1 MLTKAPRAA
10 TIKDIA
16 ADLDLAISTV
26 SRALTRPDMLRPE
39 TVKRVREAVDRL
51 GYQPNF
57 MARDLK
63 LRSTGL
69 VFVIVP
75 NLHPFFLEV
84 QRGIET
90 AAREVGYAVVM
101 GHSDR
106 DPQREGE
113 FFDQV
118 ASRRADGII
127 LVSSVDAEALAARK
141 HLPPTVVALEGVEGQ
156 TLPTVRVDHTAAAMT
171 ATRHLIDLG
180 HTRLA
185 HIAGPQRSPM
195 ARHRHEGFLNS
206 LRKTSLDRASDPFVQ
221 GQSTVESGEAA
232 MRILLASQT
241 PPTAVFAAN
250 DEMAIGAIRAI
261 KQAGL
266 SVPEDIS
273 VVGFNDQGLAEI
285 YDPPLTTIHVPTCE
299 LGRHAMLKLQRVLA
313 HAPVEMDD
321 VLPTQLVVRATTAP
335 PPAAA
340 KPRAVKAK
348 AQGKQTR

>member
-1 MLTKAPRAA
+1 MLAKTPRAA

-16 ADLDLAISTV
+16 ADLGLAISTV

-39 TVKRVREAVDRL
+39 TVQRVREAVDRL

-84 QRGIET
+84 QRGIEK

-106 DPQREGE
+106 DGRREGE
-113 FFDQV
+113 FLDQV

-127 LVSSVDAEALAARK
+127 LVSSADAAALAARK
-141 HLPPTVVALEGVEGQ
+141 YMPPTVVALEGVEGL
-156 TLPTVRVDHTAAAMT
+156 TLPTVRVDHTAAAIN
-171 ATRHLIDLG
+171 ATKHLIDLG
-180 HTRLA
+180 HTRIA
-185 HIAGPQRSPM
+185 HIAGPQLSPM
-195 ARHRHEGFLNS
+195 ARHRHEGFL
-206 LRKTSLDRASDPFVQ
+206 KTLSGLSPDPATAPIAQ

-232 MRILLASQT
+232 MRELLNSPT

-266 SVPEDIS
+266 RVPEDVS

-285 YDPPLTTIHVPTCE
+285 YDPALTTIHVPTCD
-299 LGRHAMLKLQRVLA
+299 LGHHAMIKLQRVLA

-321 VLPTQLVVRATTAP
+321 VLPTQLMVRATTAP
-335 PPAAA
+335 PPAVSARGKR
-340 KPRAVKAK
+340 KPLDK
-348 AQGKQTR
+348 